1 MVSQISC
8 NNESTNFS
16 RNWAN
21 SLLHLLFTEIF
32 CTEGYRNFCREASV
46 QKFLWKADET
56 SYDKY
61 IMYIVYIHTCWYIH
75 SSYLLMR
82 QWQCSFRVEWDFL
95 DSENYGSLTSPAISK
110 KSIHPEYGCFQD
122 SKWPFKL
129 CSLVVHHLTSSP
141 ILFLISHYICLVF

>member
-1 MVSQISC
+1 MYLRTLSLKISEGYDQFWSKPSEIL
-8 NNESTNFS
+8 NLRSSTTTYS
-16 RNWAN
+16 RNC
-21 SLLHLLFTEIF
+21 SLHATLIPNLVKLLTYTF
-32 CTEGYRNFCREASV
+32 
-46 QKFLWKADET
+46 
-56 SYDKY
+56 
-61 IMYIVYIHTCWYIH
+61 IVHT
-75 SSYLLMR
+75 YLLMR